1 MEDLTYAHLNLTSN
15 FEAVWGQYGLKIA
28 IYVNSQLNIVFF
40 SPEIETD
47 AKNGYWP
54 KNRPIIKIY
63 NFDPN
68 IMKVGEN
75 INITRV

>member
-1 MEDLTYAHLNLTSN
+1 MALKSPYMLILNQILH
-15 FEAVWGQYGLKIA
+15 
-28 IYVNSQLNIVFF
+28 FF